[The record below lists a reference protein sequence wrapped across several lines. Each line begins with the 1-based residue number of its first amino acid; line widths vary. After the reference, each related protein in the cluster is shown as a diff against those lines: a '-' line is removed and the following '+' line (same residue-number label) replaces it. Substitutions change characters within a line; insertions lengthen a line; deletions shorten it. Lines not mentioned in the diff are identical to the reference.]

1 MFPSLAS
8 KPQSGG
14 VRNIKIAESTLARRE
29 IEKDRSRERE
39 GGREDE
45 IKKIERGRS
54 IPGKTLFVFHL
65 SLSLSFLRSLLLV
78 ADCLI

>member
-39 GGREDE
+39 GEREGGREDE

-65 SLSLSFLRSLLLV
+65 SLSLFP
-78 ADCLI
+78 